1 MLQRNHSFFFIQ
13 LSARFTSEI
22 KNKMCN
28 SFFMVKVKL
37 KREIDIENKKK
48 EMNRE
53 TRSHK
58 EGAERKRTH
67 KIYKML

>member
-1 MLQRNHSFFFIQ
+1 
-13 LSARFTSEI
+13 
-22 KNKMCN
+22 
-28 SFFMVKVKL
+28 MVKVKL
-37 KREIDIENKKK
+37 KREIDLESEKK

-67 KIYKML
+67 IIYKML